1 MYKYGRYV
9 IKIKIC
15 IPICL
20 QFQLI
25 HLFNSFWYLQHLLDL
40 FLSDFFVLSAT
51 TSSILDYGLTE
62 LGSELWLRYCSIYIF
77 QNSLNLLSILTCNG
91 WTSLLNSSFISF
103 PFSLSI
109 IDFMNASPRF
119 IQCNVGQ
126 HNLLL
131 QILTFFF

>member
-1 MYKYGRYV
+1 
-9 IKIKIC
+9 
-15 IPICL
+15 
-20 QFQLI
+20 
-25 HLFNSFWYLQHLLDL
+25 
-40 FLSDFFVLSAT
+40 
-51 TSSILDYGLTE
+51 
-62 LGSELWLRYCSIYIF
+62 
-77 QNSLNLLSILTCNG
+77 LLSILTCNG